1 MQQNLLTLLI
11 ILVGFLGGRGGK
23 SLVHHGIELG
33 VLVVAAVAALAVGRT
48 GIVQLYKIVVRGWII
63 RAPTTAVCGGHLAR
77 IHIGQEFVGS
87 GHRDALGIDI
97 QRVLDVVADC
107 LNPVLRSAISIV
119 CNAELTAPRGDG
131 VGLGPQFLS
140 FGRVVLQ
147 HFIALEFLGV
157 GANRGCKEVDGGRGG
172 AVEDLLGDGLAV
184 DGHGNGLTT
193 QVAFLVLAEVFQPF
207 RNGEGERIA
216 TGLVVCLQRLVG
228 LEGGKCG
235 VRNRVREVQVATA

>member
-1 MQQNLLTLLI
+1 MLI

-48 GIVQLYKIVVRGWII
+48 GIVQLYQIVVRGWII

-140 FGRVVLQ
+140 LLRVVLQ
-147 HFIALEFLGV
+147 HFIALKVLGV
-157 GANRGCKEVDGGRGG
+157 GADWHCNEVNGRRGRV
-172 AVEDLLGDGLAV
+172 VENLLGDGFAI

-193 QVAFLVLAEVFQPF
+193 QIAFLILAEVVKPF
-207 RNGEGERIA
+207 RNGEGEGVA
-216 TGLVVCLQRLVG
+216 TGLIVSLD
-228 LEGGKCG
+228 
-235 VRNRVREVQVATA
+235 

>member
-1 MQQNLLTLLI
+1 MLI

-23 SLVHHGIELG
+23 SLVHHGIERG
-33 VLVVAAVAALAVGRT
+33 VLVVAAVAALAIGRA
-48 GIVQLYKIVVRGWII
+48 GIVQLHKVVVCGRVI

-77 IHIGQEFVGS
+77 IHIGQELVGS

-140 FGRVVLQ
+140 LLRVVLQ
-147 HFIALEFLGV
+147 HFIALKVLGV
-157 GANRGCKEVDGGRGG
+157 GADWRCNEVNGRRGRV
-172 AVEDLLGDGLAV
+172 VEDLLGDGFAI

-193 QVAFLVLAEVFQPF
+193 QIAFLILAEVVKPF
-207 RNGEGERIA
+207 RNGEGEGVA
-216 TGLVVCLQRLVG
+216 TGLIVSLD
-228 LEGGKCG
+228 
-235 VRNRVREVQVATA
+235 

>member
-1 MQQNLLTLLI
+1 MLI

-23 SLVHHGIELG
+23 SLVHHGIERG
-33 VLVVAAVAALAVGRT
+33 VLVVAAVAALAIGRA
-48 GIVQLYKIVVRGWII
+48 GIVQLHKVVVCGRVI

-77 IHIGQEFVGS
+77 IHIGQELVGS

-131 VGLGPQFLS
+131 VGLGPQFLGL
-140 FGRVVLQ
+140 GRVVLQ
-147 HFIALEFLGV
+147 YFISLEFLGV
-157 GANRGCKEVDGGRGG
+157 GADWGCKEVDGGRGG
-172 AVEDLLGDGLAV
+172 TVEDLLGDGLAV

-193 QVAFLVLAEVFQPF
+193 QIAFLILAEVVKPF
-207 RNGEGERIA
+207 RNGEGEGVA
-216 TGLVVCLQRLVG
+216 TGLIVSLD
-228 LEGGKCG
+228 
-235 VRNRVREVQVATA
+235 